1 MGDGSSANSAVFPAD
16 SAYPISGYTRR
27 RMHIAELVARN
38 NVLDEL
44 ANIIRRERTLY
55 AWARGHQ
62 QSRALSGRAPVFV
75 ATLSDDAGTTIVVRH
90 SWHGGLLAPITGDRF
105 FKPSRAP
112 LELMRSHMLRD
123 CGIPT
128 PEVIAFALYPAGMG
142 FVRVDVATRYLP
154 DSYDFAAVL
163 SGLAP
168 DVNREEAFA
177 AIELLLRQLSRSG
190 FVHPD
195 LNIKNILLHRKEGA
209 IVATVLDVDVMRWNQ
224 NAAAETNTQLNAER
238 LLRSLLKARRQF
250 GISFTDDE
258 QNAFVDRTMR
268 ELPENV
274 RVRNKA
280 RPVAGAMH

>member
-1 MGDGSSANSAVFPAD
+1 MADGSSANSAIFPAD

-55 AWARGHQ
+55 TWARGHR

-75 ATLSDDAGTTIVVRH
+75 ATLSDDASTTIVVRH

-105 FKPSRAP
+105 LKPSRAP

-163 SGLAP
+163 SGLSP
-168 DVNREEAFA
+168 DVNRGEAFA
-177 AIELLLRQLSRSG
+177 AIEVLLRQLSRSG

-195 LNIKNILLHRKEGA
+195 LNIKNILLHRKDNTV
-209 IVATVLDVDVMRWNQ
+209 VATVLDVDVMQWNQ
-224 NAAAETNTQLNAER
+224 NAIAATTTQRNAER
-238 LLRSLLKARRQF
+238 LLRSLIKARRQF
-250 GISFTDDE
+250 GIAFTDDD
-258 QNAFVDRTMR
+258 QNMFVERSMQ
-268 ELPENV
+268 ELPES
-274 RVRNKA
+274 VRNRNKS
-280 RPVAGAMH
+280 RPVAGAVH

>member
-1 MGDGSSANSAVFPAD
+1 MADGSSANSAIYPAD

-55 AWARGHQ
+55 DWARGHQ

-75 ATLSDDAGTTIVVRH
+75 ATLSDNASTTIVVRH
-90 SWHGGLLAPITGDRF
+90 SWHGGILAPITGDRF

-112 LELMRSHMLRD
+112 LELMRSQMLRD

-128 PEVIAFALYPAGMG
+128 PEVVAFALYPAGMG

-163 SGLAP
+163 SGLSP
-168 DVNREEAFA
+168 DVNRHEAFA
-177 AIELLLRQLSRSG
+177 AIDLLLQQLSRSG

-195 LNIKNILLHRKEGA
+195 LNIKNILLHRKEEVV
-209 IVATVLDVDVMRWNQ
+209 VATVLDVDVLRWDQ
-224 NAAAETNTQLNAER
+224 NAVSTTITQLNAER
-238 LLRSLLKARRQF
+238 LLRSLVKARRKF
-250 GISFTDDE
+250 GIAFTAEE
-258 QNAFVDRTMR
+258 QNAFVERAMR
-268 ELPENV
+268 DLPET
-274 RVRNKA
+274 VRNRNRA
-280 RPVAGAMH
+280 HAVAGAVH